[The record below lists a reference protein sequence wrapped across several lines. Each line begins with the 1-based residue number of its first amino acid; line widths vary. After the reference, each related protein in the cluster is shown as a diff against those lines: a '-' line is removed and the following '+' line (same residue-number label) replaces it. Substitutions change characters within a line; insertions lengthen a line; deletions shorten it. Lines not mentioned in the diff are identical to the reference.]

1 MSLEKVKDIEDKIIS
16 LNTSDLIKYVL
27 KNHNN
32 VALSSSLGAEDQ
44 VLTDMI
50 LKVDKNSRVF
60 TLDTGR
66 LHSETYKVL
75 DETNL
80 KYGVKIEVF
89 FPKFED
95 VENLYKTQGVNGHF
109 ESIDNRKNCCN
120 IRKIEPLKRG
130 LKGVDIWITGL
141 RASQSITRETMP
153 IVEWDENFKVIKLN
167 PLINWSE
174 DDVWN
179 YIKANKVPYNKLHD
193 NGFPSIGCEPC
204 TRAIKDGEDIRAG
217 RWWWENEHLYEF
229 NLGAPYAS
237 DSIGPEEAD
246 DGFAAFTGSRFK
258 KYEAEKTYLSEFF
271 NGQKKKMSYTYDFGD
286 DWIHTITVLKKPNE
300 EVLYPKHP
308 GGLWLL

>member
-1 MSLEKVKDIEDKIIS
+1 MSLEIVKEIEEKILS

-27 KNHNN
+27 ENYKN

-50 LKVDKNSRVF
+50 FKVDRNSKVF

-66 LHSETYKVL
+66 LHSETYEVL
-75 DETNL
+75 DNTNL

-95 VENLYKTQGVNGHF
+95 VENLYISQGVNGHF
-109 ESIDNRKNCCN
+109 ESILYRKNCCN
-120 IRKIEPLKRG
+120 IRKIEPLKRA

-153 IVEWDENFKVIKLN
+153 IVEWDENFKVVKLN

-179 YIKANKVPYNKLHD
+179 YIKENKVPYNKLHD

-204 TRAIKDGEDIRAG
+204 TRAIKQGEDIRAG
-217 RWWWENEHLYEF
+217 RWWWENPEHKECGLH
-229 NLGAPYAS
+229 
-237 DSIGPEEAD
+237 
-246 DGFAAFTGSRFK
+246 K
-258 KYEAEKTYLSEFF
+258 K
-271 NGQKKKMSYTYDFGD
+271 
-286 DWIHTITVLKKPNE
+286 
-300 EVLYPKHP
+300 
-308 GGLWLL
+308 